1 MKLWSR
7 AFGGVLLLGAAA
19 GGLWGW
25 RQGTVS
31 QPMSPGAAH
40 DPGLR
45 PVPVQAVEPVALAG
59 QPPRPSEETEPLV
72 GPVLEE
78 HARRWKAKSAAPK
91 PGTSPLATVKA
102 LYACADFFEE
112 RGAFDKPL
120 TDHLAACFSPDLR
133 AHFDRQRANLALWVA
148 NNKDTE
154 PPPKLPMSE
163 GSVFTGGY
171 EGAQR
176 YRTGLITVD
185 HGQGRE
191 RARLL
196 VQLEHDEDGQVYR
209 WQDTVVL
216 VKVGQVWLL
225 DDVWFRTEGRPDA
238 VPKDGL
244 FTLRMKTEVQP

>member
-1 MKLWSR
+1 MKLWPR
-7 AFGGVLLLGAAA
+7 VFGGVLLLGAA

-31 QPMSPGAAH
+31 KPMSPGAAH

-45 PVPVQAVEPVALAG
+45 SVPVQAVAPAG
-59 QPPRPSEETEPLV
+59 LPPRPPAEAASAEPLV
-72 GPVLEE
+72 GPVFEDY
-78 HARRWKAKSAAPK
+78 ARRWKAKSAAPK
-91 PGTSPLATVKA
+91 PGTSPMATVQA

-133 AHFDRQRANLALWVA
+133 AHFNRQRANLALWVA

-185 HGQGRE
+185 HDQGRE

-196 VQLEHDEDGQVYR
+196 VHLEHDEDGQVYR

-216 VKVGQVWLL
+216 VKVGAVWLL
-225 DDVWFRTEGRPDA
+225 DDVWFRTEGSPDT
-238 VPKDGL
+238 VSKEGL
-244 FTLRMKTEVQP
+244 FTLRIKTEVQP